1 MLSTFSSNAILAK
14 TRAMFGQRL
23 KEADYRALL
32 NCATV
37 NDIAAYLK
45 QHTWYA
51 ETLAPVNERDA
62 HRGYMEMLMRQ
73 KLFRDFSSLCRY
85 ELSVGEHFA
94 DYLIARSE
102 IEQIMH
108 SLMLLAAGKS
118 EAYVFSLPPYLSQHT
133 HIDLHAL
140 SKTKNF
146 HDFLSALGNT
156 RYRRLLEPY
165 APSPGEKIP
174 FAKIENELYTVLY
187 ENVYRTINR
196 YAHGKAKRELRELFD
211 SYLDFENYARI
222 WRMKYFYH
230 MSSEEIRPL
239 LLPFGSFSQRQLDGM
254 LGASDASEVK
264 ERMSR
269 TSRGKQ
275 AARLDYNFVDEL
287 PLRVRHLQS
296 RHAIRFSTHP
306 SVIMLSYIFLMEI
319 EMENITNI
327 IEGIRYQIPKEE
339 TLKLLIYYKTKQE
352 A

>member
-14 TRAMFGQRL
+14 TRAMYGQRL
-23 KEADYRALL
+23 KEPDYKALL

-62 HRGYMEMLMRQ
+62 HRGYMEMLMHQ
-73 KLFRDFSSLCRY
+73 KLFHDFASLCRY
-85 ELSVGEHFA
+85 ELSVGEHFS
-94 DYLIARSE
+94 DYLIARAE

-140 SKTKNF
+140 SKTNNYG
-146 HDFLSALGNT
+146 DFLAALGNT
-156 RYRRLLEPY
+156 RYRRLLEPFS
-165 APSPGEKIP
+165 PSSNGEIP
-174 FAKIENELYTVLY
+174 FAKIENKLYTVLY
-187 ENVYRTINR
+187 ENVYNTINR

-211 SYLDFENYARI
+211 SYLDLENYARI
-222 WRMKYFYH
+222 WRMKHFYH
-230 MSSEEIRPL
+230 MSGEEIRPL
-239 LLPFGSFSQRQLDGM
+239 LMPFGSLTERQLNAM
-254 LGASDASEVK
+254 LEASDSSEVK
-264 ERMSR
+264 ELMGR

-275 AARLDYNFVDEL
+275 AAKLEYNFVDEL
-287 PLRVRHLQS
+287 SLRVRYQKS
-296 RHAIRFSTHP
+296 RRAIRFSTHP

-339 TLKLLIYYKTKQE
+339 TLKLLIYKKKKE
-352 A
+352 